1 MTTILS
7 GLFLLAIGQGL
18 FLAVALLSLA
28 VRRPAVATP
37 NVRAADVR
45 ASNVLLA
52 LLLLLCTVVVG
63 HAWLGIQGLY
73 RVYPH
78 SALAVLP
85 LGLATGPLL
94 YLYLRSALSGRPF
107 TRRQLPHFL
116 PLAAVTLAL
125 LPFYLQPASAKL
137 AWMRSL
143 DGPPWYLGLAAA
155 VKLLVFLVYLRACY
169 RLVAR
174 AAGHP
179 LAAGLRRLLGIWLV
193 GGVLS
198 VAAFALDYLPVR
210 LPLSSDVVGALV
222 LLYFLYATGWLAI
235 RQPLGYRM
243 PAQETAPVPAPL
255 PEPEPKPRYGDRALP
270 DAQRSAF
277 LARLETCMDQEQPW
291 RDGEL
296 KLETLAV
303 RLAMTPHELS
313 QLINSACGANFQDYL
328 NRYRVEAL
336 KRALHDPGQAGATI
350 LDLAFAAGFNSKS
363 ALNRVFKAHA
373 GVTPGEFRRQAGS
386 RITNRDPATPE
397 EATAAGPGS

>member
-28 VRRPAVATP
+28 ARRPDVRTA
-37 NVRAADVR
+37 NMRAA
-45 ASNVLLA
+45 NVLLA
-52 LLLLLCTVVVG
+52 LLLLLCSAVVG

-73 RVYPH
+73 GVYPH

-94 YLYLRSALSGRPF
+94 YLYLRSTLSGQPF
-107 TRRQLPHFL
+107 TRRQLLHFL
-116 PLAAVTLAL
+116 PLALVTLAL
-125 LPFYLQPASAKL
+125 LPFYLQSASAKL

-143 DGPPWYLGLAAA
+143 DGPPWTIVLAAA
-155 VKLLVFLVYLRACY
+155 VKLLGFLAYLRACY

-193 GGVLS
+193 GGALS
-198 VAAFALDYLPVR
+198 VAAFALDLAPVA
-210 LPLSSDVVGALV
+210 LPLSSDEVGALV

-243 PAQETAPVPAPL
+243 PAPVQVPIPLPASE

-270 DAQRSAF
+270 EAQRDAF
-277 LARLETCMDQEQPW
+277 LARLETCMDGDQPW

-296 KLETLAV
+296 KLETLAAH
-303 RLAMTPHELS
+303 LAMTPHELS

-328 NRYRVEAL
+328 NRHRVEAL
-336 KRALHDPGQAGATI
+336 KRALHDPALADETI

-363 ALNRVFKAHA
+363 ALNRVFKVHT
-373 GVTPGEFRRQAGS
+373 GVTPGGFRRQAGS
-386 RITNRDPATPE
+386 RIMNRDPAMPVE
-397 EATAAGPGS
+397 PAVSGPGS

>member
-1 MTTILS
+1 MTIILS

-28 VRRPAVATP
+28 ARRIE
-37 NVRAADVR
+37 VRAA
-45 ASNVLLA
+45 NVLLA
-52 LLLLLCTVVVG
+52 LLLLLCTAVVG
-63 HAWLGIQGLY
+63 HAWLGLQGLY
-73 RVYPH
+73 GVYPH

-94 YLYLRSALSGRPF
+94 YLYLRSTLSGQPF
-107 TRRQLPHFL
+107 TRRQLAHFL
-116 PLAAVTLAL
+116 PLAVVTLAL

-143 DGPPWYLGLAAA
+143 DGPPWPIVLAAA
-155 VKLLVFLVYLRACY
+155 VKLLVFLAYLRACY

-198 VAAFALDYLPVR
+198 VAAFALDLAAVT
-210 LPLSSDVVGALV
+210 LPLSSDEVGALV

-243 PAQETAPVPAPL
+243 PVPEPL
-255 PEPEPKPRYGDRALP
+255 PASVPLTEPEAQPEPKPRYGDRALP
-270 DAQRSAF
+270 DAQRAEF
-277 LARLETCMDQEQPW
+277 LARLETCMEGEQPW

-296 KLETLAV
+296 KLETLAA

-328 NRYRVEAL
+328 NRHRVEAL
-336 KRALHDPGQAGATI
+336 KGALHDPALADETI

-386 RITNRDPATPE
+386 RIMNRDPAMPVQP
-397 EATAAGPGS
+397 AGAGPGS

>member
-7 GLFLLAIGQGL
+7 GLFLLAVGQGL

-28 VRRPAVATP
+28 VRRIE
-37 NVRAADVR
+37 VRAA
-45 ASNVLLA
+45 NVLLA
-52 LLLLLCTVVVG
+52 LLLLLCTAVVG

-73 RVYPH
+73 GVYPH

-94 YLYLRSALSGRPF
+94 YLYLRSTLSGQPF
-107 TRRQLPHFL
+107 TRRQLAHFL
-116 PLAAVTLAL
+116 PLAVVTLAL

-143 DGPPWYLGLAAA
+143 EGLPWYLALAAA
-155 VKLLVFLVYLRACY
+155 VKLLVFLAYLRACY
-169 RLVAR
+169 RLVGR

-193 GGVLS
+193 GGALS
-198 VAAFALDYLPVR
+198 VTAFALDYAPVT

-243 PAQETAPVPAPL
+243 PAPEPLPASVPL
-255 PEPEPKPRYGDRALP
+255 PEPGPEPKPRYGDRALP
-270 DAQRSAF
+270 DAQRAEF
-277 LARLETCMDQEQPW
+277 LARLETCMEDEQPW

-296 KLETLAV
+296 KLETLAA

-313 QLINSACGANFQDYL
+313 QLINGACGANFQDYL
-328 NRYRVEAL
+328 NRHRVEAL
-336 KRALHDPGQAGATI
+336 KRALHDPALADETI
-350 LDLAFAAGFNSKS
+350 LDLALAAGFNSKS
-363 ALNRVFKAHA
+363 ALNRVFKVHA

-386 RITNRDPATPE
+386 RIMNRDPAMPVQP
-397 EATAAGPGS
+397 AGAGPGS